1 VVNIPSGRWY
11 AFKERTWLTRTFATL
26 LDDPSSPLETSAT
39 AGIAYGILRAID
51 AGILDKDDRAYAE
64 RALAAVLAQID
75 EEG

>member
-1 VVNIPSGRWY
+1 VSQVRSLKAYQRPDGM
-11 AFKERTWLTRTFATL
+11 FTTL

-75 EEG
+75 EEGV